1 MAVWCFS
8 VVKYRPSSAD
18 EAREIKTFPI
28 TPPRV
33 GGYNNRE
40 KIAKFGG
47 SVLTFQGDVSDKTDV
62 ERSLPKSYRARC
74 REHASQLPQK
84 RSLTT
89 TDIIDSLPSKCKL
102 QCRAWLLFHYR
113 NSLSLPQR

>member
-28 TPPRV
+28 TPTGV

-40 KIAKFGG
+40 KIAKGG
-47 SVLTFQGDVSDKTDV
+47 YPL
-62 ERSLPKSYRARC
+62 
-74 REHASQLPQK
+74 
-84 RSLTT
+84 
-89 TDIIDSLPSKCKL
+89 DSPDP
-102 QCRAWLLFHYR
+102 
-113 NSLSLPQR
+113 NP

>member
-40 KIAKFGG
+40 KIAKCGG

-62 ERSLPKSYRARC
+62 ERSLPKNYRARC
-74 REHASQLPQK
+74 REHA
-84 RSLTT
+84 
-89 TDIIDSLPSKCKL
+89 
-102 QCRAWLLFHYR
+102 
-113 NSLSLPQR
+113 